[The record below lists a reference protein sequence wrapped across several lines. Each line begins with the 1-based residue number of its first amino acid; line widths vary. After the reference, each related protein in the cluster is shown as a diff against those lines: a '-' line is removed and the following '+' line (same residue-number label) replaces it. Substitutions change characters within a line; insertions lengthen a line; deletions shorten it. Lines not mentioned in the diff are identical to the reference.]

1 MPRKEFEG
9 FTRLDASDVNTY
21 LMDQSVMSFAGTA
34 ARGSAIATPVEGMA
48 SYLEDSNLVSI
59 YDGSSWKNSLGVTG
73 GILQVVS
80 TTKTDTFSASVAS
93 AASSLVTGLT
103 ATITPSSVNSKI
115 LVIANVTGSGSGR
128 NSFFAGLDAGG
139 TLIAIGDAASSR
151 TRVGGGQYVLA
162 STDTDHGATIA
173 LNTLHSPATT
183 SPITY
188 GVKVINSSGST
199 LTLYVNRSL
208 GDTNNSSNFRSAS
221 TITLMEVAG

>member
-21 LMDQSVMSFAGTA
+21 LMDQSVMTF
-34 ARGSAIATPVEGMA
+34 GSATARDAAIDTPVEGMA
-48 SYLEDSNLVSI
+48 AYLNDSNILSL
-59 YDGSSWKNSLGVTG
+59 YDGSAWKNSLATTG

-80 TTKTDTFSASVAS
+80 TTKTDTFTASVAS

-103 ATITPSSVNSKI
+103 ATITPSSASSKI

-162 STDTDHGATIA
+162 SSDTDHGATIS

-188 GVKVINSSGST
+188 GVKVINSSGGT
-199 LTLYVNRSL
+199 LTLYVNRSV

>member
-21 LMDQSVMSFAGTA
+21 LMDQSVMTF
-34 ARGSAIATPVEGMA
+34 GSATARDAAIDTPVEGMA
-48 SYLEDSNLVSI
+48 AYLNDSNILSL
-59 YDGSSWKNSLGVTG
+59 YDGSAWKNSLATTG

-80 TTKTDTFSASVAS
+80 TTKTDSFSASVAS
-93 AASSLVTGLT
+93 QASSLVTGLT
-103 ATITPSSVNSKI
+103 ATITPSSVSSKI
-115 LVIANVTGSGSGR
+115 LVIANVNGSGSGR

-162 STDTDHGATIA
+162 SSDTDHGATIS

-188 GVKVINSSGST
+188 GVKVINSSGGT

>member
-21 LMDQSVMSFAGTA
+21 LMDQSVMTF
-34 ARGSAIATPVEGMA
+34 GSATARDAAIDTPVEGMA
-48 SYLEDSNLVSI
+48 AYLNDSNILSL
-59 YDGSSWKNSLGVTG
+59 YDGSAWKNSLATTG

-80 TTKTDTFSASVAS
+80 TTKTDSFSASVAS

-103 ATITPSSVNSKI
+103 ATITPSSVSSKI

-173 LNTLHSPATT
+173 LSALHSPATT
-183 SPITY
+183 SAITY

>member
-21 LMDQSVMSFAGTA
+21 LMDQSVMTF
-34 ARGSAIATPVEGMA
+34 GSATARDAAIDTPVEGMA
-48 SYLEDSNLVSI
+48 AYLNDSNILSL
-59 YDGSSWKNSLGVTG
+59 YDGSAWKNSLATTG

-103 ATITPSSVNSKI
+103 ATITPSSVSSKI
-115 LVIANVTGSGSGR
+115 LVIANVNGSGSGR

-162 STDTDHGATIA
+162 SSDTDHGATIS

-188 GVKVINSSGST
+188 GVKVINSSGGT